1 MGDDMKRWYV
11 VRHPQCPIAIDDFN
25 ARVWTLSLDPYLPGW
40 NTPDIE
46 GCGLPRALA
55 DELAHA
61 ANLVHMAGTRG
72 ATRGL
77 PKWVPEIDAYVG
89 RGTVMQDI
97 DDGA

>member
-46 GCGLPRALA
+46 GCGLPRR
-55 DELAHA
+55 
-61 ANLVHMAGTRG
+61 AGGRIGPRG
-72 ATRGL
+72 EPRPHGGNARRGSGIA
-77 PKWVPEIDAYVG
+77 EMGSRD
-89 RGTVMQDI
+89 
-97 DDGA
+97 